1 MLHRLLAVIGY
12 PAYMLNRILAG
23 VIGRV
28 GLGRVPGALVV
39 GLALAALAAT
49 TASATLEAYGTRR
62 EPRAA
67 TISEVVQGRIP
78 SLIWI
83 VFDGLVIDGP
93 RVASVEVF
101 GGGTEP
107 SIVERVYYLVADPAA
122 PNRAIVVRAPEPV
135 AALQE
140 AAGPIRLDGTIT
152 EDTFSMGSLLAD
164 WDLSAAHP
172 GLEVS
177 ESRFVAY
184 GFATPWQEP
193 SWIGAVALGTLAA
206 IVLIGAALRQPILRR
221 GPAGEGTR
229 GRTPMS
235 VTIHGELATPRGPL
249 RLHGTPARLQWMDVE
264 EVARTRWRYWGAALG
279 DVRGDVE
286 AAVRAHGDAAERL
299 VVHGPTGSV
308 IWPIDHAGG
317 LDIEVGDAFLGMRR
331 LAAIRI
337 RGDGAAATLTF
348 ADTASRD
355 AALAELR
362 EADTT
367 AASAH

>member
-1 MLHRLLAVIGY
+1 MLHRILAVVGY
-12 PAYMLNRILAG
+12 PAYLLNRFLAG
-23 VIGRV
+23 VLDRI
-28 GLGRVPGALVV
+28 GLGRVAGALVI

-67 TISEVVQGRIP
+67 TVSEVVQGRIP
-78 SLIWI
+78 TLIWI

-93 RVASVEVF
+93 HIASVEVF

-107 SIVERVYYLVADPAA
+107 SVVERAYYLVADPAA
-122 PNRAIVVRAPEPV
+122 PDRAIVVRSPEPV
-135 AALQE
+135 AALDQ

-152 EDTFSMGSLLAD
+152 EDTFSMGNLLAD
-164 WDLSAAHP
+164 WELAAAHP
-172 GLEVS
+172 GLELS

-193 SWIGAVALGTLAA
+193 SWIGAIVLGTLAA
-206 IVLIGAALRQPILRR
+206 IVLIGAALRQPIMRR

-229 GRTPMS
+229 GRTPIG
-235 VTIHGELATPRGPL
+235 VAIHGELATPRGPL
-249 RLHGTPARLQWMDVE
+249 RLHGTPASLQWMDVG

-308 IWPIDHAGG
+308 IWPIDRAGG
-317 LDIEVGDAFLGMRR
+317 LEIEVGDAFLGPRR
-331 LAAIRI
+331 LAAMRV

-362 EADTT
+362 AAD
-367 AASAH
+367 ASAGSPH